1 MKYYIKVI
9 ENKNVVTKKYTE
21 KIKNNGKKAVLS
33 LASLSQRYNI
43 NRKKNLYKKIFHLKT
58 PIYKKFSYTNILIPK
73 EIFTML
79 RKEEQTGMIT
89 SEEQIGGFVDR
100 ENGH

>member
-43 NRKKNLYKKIFHLKT
+43 DRKKNLYKKIFHLKT

-73 EIFTML
+73 EIL
-79 RKEEQTGMIT
+79 Q
-89 SEEQIGGFVDR
+89 
-100 ENGH
+100 

>member
-9 ENKNVVTKKYTE
+9 ENKNIVTKKYTE

-43 NRKKNLYKKIFHLKT
+43 DRKKNLYKKIFYLKT
-58 PIYKKFSYTNILIPK
+58 PIYKNFSYTNMLIPK
-73 EIFTML
+73 EIFTMIC
-79 RKEEQTGMIT
+79 KEKQTSMIT

-100 ENGH
+100 ENGR

>member
-1 MKYYIKVI
+1 MI
-9 ENKNVVTKKYTE
+9 ENKNVVTKKDTE
-21 KIKNNGKKAVLS
+21 NIKNNGENAVLS

-58 PIYKKFSYTNILIPK
+58 PIYKNFSYTNILIPK
-73 EIFTML
+73 EIFTMM

-89 SEEQIGGFVDR
+89 SEEQVGGFVDR
-100 ENGH
+100 ESGH